1 MYEPVSIVQPSS
13 AARNALRSA
22 DDRRDGFIHLS
33 GTDQVVET
41 AWRHFAGQTELVLLA
56 VDPDR
61 LREDLRWEPSRGG
74 AFFPMCTGRCQ
85 RTPSWPCTRYPMTAR
100 RGGGGRASELN
111 DKQS

>member
-41 AWRHFAGQTELVLLA
+41 AWRHFAGQTGLVLLA
-56 VDPDR
+56 VDPAR

-74 AFFPMCTGRCQ
+74 AFFPHVYGPLPAYAVVAVYAVPDDG
-85 RTPSWPCTRYPMTAR
+85 PSRRRWPRF
-100 RGGGGRASELN
+100 
-111 DKQS
+111 